1 MNYEDV
7 LTILDGV
14 LKQKPL
20 SDTQELVFR
29 QIWQGKTYAEI
40 AEEANYDSDY
50 VKYVGYQLWQT
61 LSEALGEKVNKSNFR
76 SVLRRNE
83 QPRISSE
90 SLATAVTAAQPTS
103 SSTAILEKQYFRDR
117 GEAVDVS
124 IFYGRDKELH
134 TLQKW
139 LTEEHCRLVLLF
151 GMGGIGKTSLSV
163 KLAEKVQDNFEYS
176 VWRSLRNA
184 PPLEEIL
191 SDLLKFL
198 SYQQEIELPKSID
211 GKISK
216 LIEYLYKYRCLIVFD
231 NTESILCENPVGY
244 YHEGYEDYGE
254 LFKRLGEERHQSCLT
269 LTSREKPKEFAFL
282 EGDMLPVR
290 SLALA
295 GLEEIEGCRI
305 LTSKSLL
312 GTEREQK
319 KLVEHYRGNP
329 LALKI
334 VSTSIRELFD
344 GKIADFLKEG
354 TIVFNGMRSLLKQQF
369 IRLSDIEKKVM
380 YWLAISRAP
389 VHLHELQ
396 EDIIPAVSKP
406 ELLETLEFLWRRSLI
421 EKGASG
427 FTQQPVVMEYMTDQL
442 IGQVC
447 EELVSEEVSILM
459 NYALMKAQAKDYV
472 RESQMRIILEPIIDR
487 LRNTFKSP
495 RDFEQK
501 LKKILLKLQ
510 KEFATSSG
518 YAGGNVL
525 NLLRQLKANLTDYDF
540 SNLAIW
546 QAYLQDVNLHQ
557 VNFAHADLS
566 KSVFSENLSTVFS
579 AKCSPDGKY
588 LLTGDVGGVIK
599 LWCVA
604 DGKQLLS
611 YQGHISW
618 IWDVAFSPDGKTFAS
633 ASTDKTVKLWDART
647 GQCLKMLSGHE
658 NWALSVAF
666 GLDGVTLA
674 SGSADQTVRIWSTR
688 TGQCLSVLKGHESS
702 VWSVAFNGNG
712 TLASSSQDGTVK
724 LWDLATGQC
733 LKTLQGHNDGIY
745 SLAFSPDGRML
756 ASGSLD
762 QTTRLWS
769 IDTEQ
774 CLHVL
779 EHPNWIFSVAFS
791 LDGQRLATA
800 CKDSM
805 VRLWDVA
812 TGLCVRVFEGHTDWV
827 VSVAYAPSRTS
838 LEGQILVST
847 SQDETIRFWDAETG
861 QGLRTLQGH
870 TNWILSLALSADGKI
885 ISGCKDHSIRLWDSG
900 TGQCL
905 KVLRRHNGWI
915 WSVACRPHEHLLASG
930 SDDGEITLW
939 DIRTGQCLKVLQGH
953 NDTVH
958 SVTFSPNGQILASSS
973 RDCTIIFWDV
983 STGQCLKTLS
993 DNNNFVLSTAYSP
1006 DGTTLASGSND
1017 GNIKLWDVATGECL
1031 AILQGHEGPVWSI
1044 KFSPDGQ
1051 ILASGGQDTTI
1062 KLWDSTTRK
1071 CLKTLKGH
1079 TAVTRS
1085 LTFGPDENTL
1095 ASSSQD
1101 TTIKLWDMATGNC
1114 LKTLNGHTG
1123 PVWSIAIDAKKRLIS
1138 GSQDE
1143 TIRIWDL
1150 STGKCLKL
1158 LRPDRPYEGMDIT
1171 GVTGITESQKMTL
1184 ESLGAVSF

>member
-7 LTILDGV
+7 LAILDGV

-29 QIWQGKTYAEI
+29 QTWQGKTYAEI
-40 AEEANYDSDY
+40 AEEANYDPDY

-61 LSEALGEKVNKSNFR
+61 LSEALGEKITKSNFR
-76 SVLRRNE
+76 SVLRRNA
-83 QPRISSE
+83 QAGIS
-90 SLATAVTAAQPTS
+90 LDAIDTVVIAAQPVS
-103 SSTAILEKQYFRDR
+103 SNVATLEKQYFRDR

-124 IFYGRDKELH
+124 IFYGRHKELD

-163 KLAEKVQDNFEYS
+163 KLAEKVQENFEYS

-198 SYQQEIELPKSID
+198 SNQQEIEPPKSID

-216 LIEYLYKYRCLIVFD
+216 LIEYLYKHRCLIIFD

-254 LFKRLGEERHQSCLT
+254 LFKRLGEEGHQSCLA

-282 EGDMLPVR
+282 EGDTLPVR

-295 GLEEIEGCRI
+295 GLKEQEGCRI
-305 LTSKSLL
+305 LISKSLS
-312 GTEREQK
+312 GTEDDQK

-334 VSTSIRELFD
+334 VSNSIRELFD

-369 IRLSDIEKKVM
+369 IRLSDLEKKVM
-380 YWLAISRAP
+380 YWLAINRSP

-421 EKGASG
+421 EKGALG
-427 FTQQPVVMEYMTDQL
+427 FTQQPVVMEYMTEQL

-447 EELVSEEVSILM
+447 QELVGEEVSILM
-459 NYALMKAQAKDYV
+459 NYALIKAQAKDYV
-472 RESQMRIILEPIIDR
+472 RESQIRIILEPIIER

-495 RDFEQK
+495 RDVEYK
-501 LKKILLKLQ
+501 LKQIVLKLQ
-510 KEFATSSG
+510 KEYATSSG
-518 YAGGNVL
+518 YAGGNIL

-566 KSVFSENLSTVFS
+566 KSVFAENLSTTFS

-588 LLTGDVGGVIK
+588 LLTGDVGGGIK

-604 DGKQLLS
+604 DGKQILS

-618 IWDVAFSPDGKTFAS
+618 IWAVAFSPDGKTFAS
-633 ASTDKTVKLWDART
+633 ASTDKTIKLWDART
-647 GQCLKMLSGHE
+647 GECLKMLSGHE
-658 NWALSVAF
+658 NWVLSVAF
-666 GLDGVTLA
+666 GPDGKTLA
-674 SGSADQTVRIWSTR
+674 SSSADQTIRIWSAR
-688 TGQCLSVLKGHESS
+688 TGQCLSILKGHAGS
-702 VWSVAFNGNG
+702 VYSVAFNVEG
-712 TLASSSQDGTVK
+712 TLASSSQDCTVR
-724 LWDLATGQC
+724 LWDLAAGQC
-733 LKTLQGHNDGIY
+733 LKTLQGHSDAIY
-745 SLAFSPDGRML
+745 SVAFSPEGRLL

-762 QTTRLWS
+762 QTTRLWNV
-769 IDTEQ
+769 DTEE
-774 CLHVL
+774 CLHVF
-779 EHPNWIFSVAFS
+779 EHPNSVYSVAFS
-791 LDGQRLATA
+791 PEGQKLATG
-800 CKDSM
+800 CKDSR
-805 VRLWDVA
+805 VRLWDIA
-812 TGLCVRVFEGHTDWV
+812 TGSCVRVLEGHTDWINTV
-827 VSVAYAPSRTS
+827 TYAPSS
-838 LEGQILVST
+838 HNLEGQTLVSS
-847 SQDETIRFWDAETG
+847 SQDETIRFWDADTG
-861 QGLRTLQGH
+861 QGLRTLRGH
-870 TNWILSLALSADGKI
+870 TNWILSITLSSDGKI
-885 ISGCKDHSIRLWDSG
+885 ISGYKDDSVRLWSSG

-915 WSVACRPHEHLLASG
+915 WSLACSPNGEVFASG
-930 SDDGEITLW
+930 SGDGEITLW
-939 DIRTGQCLKVLQGH
+939 NIRTGQCLKVLQGH
-953 NDTVH
+953 SDSVH
-958 SVTFSPNGQILASSS
+958 AVTFSPDGQTLASSG
-973 RDCTIIFWDV
+973 RDCSVIFWDV
-983 STGQCLKTLS
+983 ATGQCLKTLS
-993 DNNNFVLSTAYSP
+993 NNNFVFSLAHTP
-1006 DGTTLASGSND
+1006 DGTTLASGSQD
-1017 GNIKLWDVATGECL
+1017 GSIKLWDTATGECSGVF
-1031 AILQGHEGPVWSI
+1031 QGHEGPVWSV

-1051 ILASGGQDTTI
+1051 MLASGGHDTTI
-1062 KLWDSTTRK
+1062 KLWDRGTRQ
-1071 CLKTLKGH
+1071 CIKTLHGH
-1079 TAVTRS
+1079 TAVIRS

-1101 TTIKLWDMATGNC
+1101 TTIKLWDIATGDC

-1123 PVWSIAIDAKKRLIS
+1123 PVWSIAIDAKKKLIS

-1158 LRPDRPYEGMDIT
+1158 LRSDRPYEGMDIT